1 MEPLNLWKRRSPE
14 KRAERRRKALSFLS
28 LYLDDLLLVSG
39 GVCFVAAAALRWGA
53 AAGLATAG
61 GCLVLFSVLAA
72 RAGRR

>member
-1 MEPLNLWKRRSPE
+1 MNLWKRRDPE
-14 KRAERRRKALSFLS
+14 QRAERRRKVLAVLG

-53 AAGLATAG
+53 PAGLAAAG
-61 GCLVLFSVLAA
+61 GFLILFSVLAA